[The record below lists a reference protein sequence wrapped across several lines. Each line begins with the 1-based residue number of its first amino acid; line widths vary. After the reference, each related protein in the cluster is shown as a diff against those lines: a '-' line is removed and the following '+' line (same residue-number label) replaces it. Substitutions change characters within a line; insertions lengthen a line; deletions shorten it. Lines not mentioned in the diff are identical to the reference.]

1 VTRALRNLKAAGGKS
16 LTPPSRWYEEQRR
29 GLGGKFF
36 DAITHATAL
45 IQAQPEAGA
54 LSRDRRTRR
63 VLVHGFP
70 YQVVYR
76 LWQDEIIIVAIAHL
90 LRLRGIALA
99 LRGPPVFRGFQA
111 KPALIE
117 RRYSSKQSPRQA
129 GALLYVRIKP
139 QAVRA
144 TMPFTIEDFR
154 DLVRILEEKPEW
166 RAEVRRLILTDEL
179 LALPERVERGFL
191 ELTEAAKRHDE
202 QIAEMR
208 AEMDRRFAETDRRFA
223 ETDRRFG
230 ELIAEMDRRFAET
243 DRRFAEL
250 IAETER
256 LRQEVDQK
264 FAVVIVTLKV
274 HGDQIGDLKGMSLER
289 QYADHAP
296 SYFRPIMRRLHKLS
310 SEELAVIVDDAI
322 DAGQITAREGDDLI
336 AADIVIRGRRTADQ
350 SDAYLVVEVSWG
362 VGKDDVERAA
372 RRAAILAKLGIPALA
387 AVAGEFVT
395 ADAAELARTQGVWQV
410 MDGRVIAPESPS
422 S

>member
-1 VTRALRNLKAAGGKS
+1 
-16 LTPPSRWYEEQRR
+16 
-29 GLGGKFF
+29 
-36 DAITHATAL
+36 
-45 IQAQPEAGA
+45 
-54 LSRDRRTRR
+54 
-63 VLVHGFP
+63 
-70 YQVVYR
+70 
-76 LWQDEIIIVAIAHL
+76 
-90 LRLRGIALA
+90 
-99 LRGPPVFRGFQA
+99 
-111 KPALIE
+111 
-117 RRYSSKQSPRQA
+117 
-129 GALLYVRIKP
+129 
-139 QAVRA
+139 
-144 TMPFTIEDFR
+144 MPFTIEDFR

-166 RAEVRRLILTDEL
+166 RAEMRRLILTDEL

-208 AEMDRRFAETDRRFA
+208 AEMDRRF
-223 ETDRRFG
+223 G
-230 ELIAEMDRRFAET
+230 ET

-296 SYFRPIMRRLHKLS
+296 SYFRKIVRRLHKLS
-310 SEELAVIVDDAI
+310 SEELAVIVDDAV
-322 DAGQITAREGDDLI
+322 DAGQITPREGDDLV
-336 AADIVIRGRRTADQ
+336 AADIVVRGRRSAGQ
-350 SDAYLVVEVSWG
+350 SDVYLVVEVSWG

-372 RRAAILAKLGIPALA
+372 RRAAILAKLGIPTLA

-395 ADAAELARTQGVWQV
+395 ADAAELARTEGVWQV
-410 MDGRVIAPESPS
+410 MDGRVIAPESAS

>member
-1 VTRALRNLKAAGGKS
+1 
-16 LTPPSRWYEEQRR
+16 
-29 GLGGKFF
+29 
-36 DAITHATAL
+36 
-45 IQAQPEAGA
+45 
-54 LSRDRRTRR
+54 
-63 VLVHGFP
+63 
-70 YQVVYR
+70 
-76 LWQDEIIIVAIAHL
+76 
-90 LRLRGIALA
+90 
-99 LRGPPVFRGFQA
+99 
-111 KPALIE
+111 
-117 RRYSSKQSPRQA
+117 
-129 GALLYVRIKP
+129 
-139 QAVRA
+139 
-144 TMPFTIEDFR
+144 MPFTIEDFR

-166 RAEVRRLILTDEL
+166 RAEMRRLILTDEL

-208 AEMDRRFAETDRRFA
+208 
-223 ETDRRFG
+223 
-230 ELIAEMDRRFAET
+230 AEMDRRFAET

-296 SYFRPIMRRLHKLS
+296 SYFRKIVRRLHKLS
-310 SEELAVIVDDAI
+310 SEELAVIVDDAV
-322 DAGQITAREGDDLI
+322 DAGQITPREADDLV
-336 AADIVIRGRRTADQ
+336 AADIVVRGRRTAGQ
-350 SDAYLVVEVSWG
+350 SDVYLVVGVSWG

-372 RRAAILAKLGIPALA
+372 RRAAILAKLGIPTLA

-395 ADAAELARTQGVWQV
+395 ADAAELARTEGVWQV
-410 MDGRVIAPESPS
+410 MDGRVIAPESAS

>member
-1 VTRALRNLKAAGGKS
+1 
-16 LTPPSRWYEEQRR
+16 
-29 GLGGKFF
+29 
-36 DAITHATAL
+36 
-45 IQAQPEAGA
+45 
-54 LSRDRRTRR
+54 
-63 VLVHGFP
+63 
-70 YQVVYR
+70 
-76 LWQDEIIIVAIAHL
+76 
-90 LRLRGIALA
+90 
-99 LRGPPVFRGFQA
+99 
-111 KPALIE
+111 
-117 RRYSSKQSPRQA
+117 
-129 GALLYVRIKP
+129 
-139 QAVRA
+139 
-144 TMPFTIEDFR
+144 MPFTIEDFR

-166 RAEVRRLILTDEL
+166 RAEMRRLILTDEL

-208 AEMDRRFAETDRRFA
+208 AEMDRRFAETDRRFRELIA
-223 ETDRRFG
+223 EMDRRFG
-230 ELIAEMDRRFAET
+230 ELIAEMDRRFAETDRRFGET

-296 SYFRPIMRRLHKLS
+296 SYFRPIIMRRLHKLS
-310 SEELAVIVDDAI
+310 SEELAMIVDDAI
-322 DAGQITAREGDDLI
+322 DAGQITAREGDDLV
-336 AADIVIRGRRTADQ
+336 AADIVVRGRPTASQ
-350 SDAYLVVEVSWG
+350 SDVYLVIEVSWG

-372 RRAAILAKLGIPALA
+372 RRAAILAKLGTPALA

-395 ADAAELARTQGVWQV
+395 ADAAELARTEGVWQV
-410 MDGRVIAPESPS
+410 MDGRVIAPESAS

>member
-1 VTRALRNLKAAGGKS
+1 
-16 LTPPSRWYEEQRR
+16 
-29 GLGGKFF
+29 
-36 DAITHATAL
+36 
-45 IQAQPEAGA
+45 
-54 LSRDRRTRR
+54 
-63 VLVHGFP
+63 
-70 YQVVYR
+70 
-76 LWQDEIIIVAIAHL
+76 
-90 LRLRGIALA
+90 
-99 LRGPPVFRGFQA
+99 
-111 KPALIE
+111 
-117 RRYSSKQSPRQA
+117 
-129 GALLYVRIKP
+129 
-139 QAVRA
+139 
-144 TMPFTIEDFR
+144 MPFTIEDFR

-166 RAEVRRLILTDEL
+166 RAEMRRLILTDEL

-208 AEMDRRFAETDRRFA
+208 AEMDRRFAETDRRFRELIA
-223 ETDRRFG
+223 EMDRRFG
-230 ELIAEMDRRFAET
+230 ELIAEMDRRFAETDRRFGET

-322 DAGQITAREGDDLI
+322 DAGQITAREGDDLV
-336 AADIVIRGRRTADQ
+336 AADIVVRGRPTASQ
-350 SDAYLVVEVSWG
+350 SDVYLVIEVSWG

-372 RRAAILAKLGIPALA
+372 RRAAILAKLGTPALA

-395 ADAAELARTQGVWQV
+395 ADAAELARTEGVWQV
-410 MDGRVIAPESPS
+410 MDGRVIAPESAS

>member
-1 VTRALRNLKAAGGKS
+1 
-16 LTPPSRWYEEQRR
+16 
-29 GLGGKFF
+29 
-36 DAITHATAL
+36 
-45 IQAQPEAGA
+45 
-54 LSRDRRTRR
+54 
-63 VLVHGFP
+63 
-70 YQVVYR
+70 
-76 LWQDEIIIVAIAHL
+76 
-90 LRLRGIALA
+90 
-99 LRGPPVFRGFQA
+99 
-111 KPALIE
+111 
-117 RRYSSKQSPRQA
+117 
-129 GALLYVRIKP
+129 
-139 QAVRA
+139 
-144 TMPFTIEDFR
+144 MPFTIEDFR

-166 RAEVRRLILTDEL
+166 RAEMRRLILTDEL

-230 ELIAEMDRRFAET
+230 ET

-322 DAGQITAREGDDLI
+322 DAGQITAREGDDLV
-336 AADIVIRGRRTADQ
+336 AADIVVRGRPTASQ
-350 SDAYLVVEVSWG
+350 SDVYLVVEVSWG

-372 RRAAILAKLGIPALA
+372 RRAAILAKLGTPALA

-395 ADAAELARTQGVWQV
+395 ADAAELARTEGVWQV
-410 MDGRVIAPESPS
+410 M
-422 S
+422 

>member
-1 VTRALRNLKAAGGKS
+1 
-16 LTPPSRWYEEQRR
+16 
-29 GLGGKFF
+29 
-36 DAITHATAL
+36 
-45 IQAQPEAGA
+45 
-54 LSRDRRTRR
+54 
-63 VLVHGFP
+63 
-70 YQVVYR
+70 
-76 LWQDEIIIVAIAHL
+76 

-296 SYFRPIMRRLHKLS
+296 SYFRKIVRRLHKLS
-310 SEELAVIVDDAI
+310 SEELAVIVDDAV
-322 DAGQITAREGDDLI
+322 DAGQITPREADDLV
-336 AADIVIRGRRTADQ
+336 AADIVVRGRRTAGQ
-350 SDAYLVVEVSWG
+350 SDVYLVVEVSWG

-372 RRAAILAKLGIPALA
+372 RRAAILAKLGIPTLA

-395 ADAAELARTQGVWQV
+395 ADAAELARTEGVWQV
-410 MDGRVIAPESPS
+410 MDGRVIAPESAS

>member
-1 VTRALRNLKAAGGKS
+1 
-16 LTPPSRWYEEQRR
+16 
-29 GLGGKFF
+29 
-36 DAITHATAL
+36 
-45 IQAQPEAGA
+45 
-54 LSRDRRTRR
+54 
-63 VLVHGFP
+63 
-70 YQVVYR
+70 VYR
-76 LWQDEIIIVAIAHL
+76 LSQDEIIIVAIAHL

-129 GALLYVRIKP
+129 GAFLYVRIKT

-166 RAEVRRLILTDEL
+166 RAEMRRLILTDEL

-223 ETDRRFG
+223 ETDRRFGELIAEMDRRFG

-296 SYFRPIMRRLHKLS
+296 SYFRKIVRRLHKLS
-310 SEELAVIVDDAI
+310 SEELAVIVDDAV
-322 DAGQITAREGDDLI
+322 DAGQITPREADDLV
-336 AADIVIRGRRTADQ
+336 AADIVVRGRRTAGQ
-350 SDAYLVVEVSWG
+350 SDVYLVVEVSWG

-372 RRAAILAKLGIPALA
+372 RRAAILAKLGIPTLA

-395 ADAAELARTQGVWQV
+395 ADAAELARTEGVWQV
-410 MDGRVIAPESPS
+410 MDGRVIAPESAS